1 LISIY
6 KQTTGLLNLK
16 SVVCL
21 QSPKAKLMT
30 NEERSTIFNMAIAEQ
45 ENITK
50 NVEYEILK
58 VEKLRA
64 LIFAIVLGS
73 FAIIITIASIL
84 NIANA
89 SFFDKFPIPQNVLE
103 PVVIGFA
110 LFELLIWYI
119 LKHCLDTG
127 KSVPAICHYIVAL
140 VEISLPTMLI
150 LIFSHALHVYALFL
164 PAVFMYFLIIALS
177 GLRLNFYICIFTG
190 AVAAIEYVLL
200 ALYIINTTEFPVEF
214 HEMGPTYKI
223 LAHLLKGLMLLASGI
238 ITGIITNKLKN
249 GFLKSFQSVNEK
261 NHIMSMFGQHVS
273 PAVMEKLLLQKNST
287 EGEVQN
293 VCVMF
298 LDIRNFTTF
307 SESRTPQE
315 VVAYLNSLFD
325 FMINIVNRNHGI
337 INKFLGDGFM
347 AVFGAPFSNG
357 LDSCNAVNA
366 SKEILQKLK
375 EEIEA
380 GSILPTTVGIGLHTG
395 NAVTGNIGSIQR
407 KEYTIIGDVVN
418 LASRIESL
426 NKQFNSQFLISGTVK
441 EAIGDAGNDAVSL
454 GEVIVKGR
462 AEPVEIFKLA

>member
-1 LISIY
+1 
-6 KQTTGLLNLK
+6 
-16 SVVCL
+16 
-21 QSPKAKLMT
+21 
-30 NEERSTIFNMAIAEQ
+30 
-45 ENITK
+45 
-50 NVEYEILK
+50 
-58 VEKLRA
+58 
-64 LIFAIVLGS
+64 
-73 FAIIITIASIL
+73 
-84 NIANA
+84 
-89 SFFDKFPIPQNVLE
+89 
-103 PVVIGFA
+103 
-110 LFELLIWYI
+110 
-119 LKHCLDTG
+119 
-127 KSVPAICHYIVAL
+127 
-140 VEISLPTMLI
+140 
-150 LIFSHALHVYALFL
+150 
-164 PAVFMYFLIIALS
+164 
-177 GLRLNFYICIFTG
+177 
-190 AVAAIEYVLL
+190 
-200 ALYIINTTEFPVEF
+200 
-214 HEMGPTYKI
+214 
-223 LAHLLKGLMLLASGI
+223 
-238 ITGIITNKLKN
+238 
-249 GFLKSFQSVNEK
+249 
-261 NHIMSMFGQHVS
+261 
-273 PAVMEKLLLQKNST
+273 
-287 EGEVQN
+287 
-293 VCVMF
+293 MF